1 MNLFFLSHRLEVSPT
16 LLCDKHIVK
25 MILETAQL
33 LWCAWHCQYPNLDQ
47 YPHPIKVY
55 RKTHTNHP
63 TSIWVRA
70 CEAHYQYA
78 IYYGMLACLEYTKR
92 YHKVHACQKHFEYLN
107 HLGFPGND
115 SNESQKEKTILATKD
130 IPHGLQYIPLCM
142 PHEHIVYDEQKQPLG
157 IASYQKYYISKQHA
171 FKMTWTKTKT
181 PSFFIK
187 YNNVS

>member
-33 LWCAWHCQYPNLDQ
+33 LWCAWHCQYPNLDE

-78 IYYGMLACLEYTKR
+78 IYYGMLACLNTPSDTTKFMR
-92 YHKVHACQKHFEYLN
+92 AKNILSTSTTLDSLETIQTKHKKKNNTRH
-107 HLGFPGND
+107 
-115 SNESQKEKTILATKD
+115 KD
-130 IPHGLQYIPLCM
+130 IPHGLQYIPM
-142 PHEHIVYDEQKQPLG
+142 Y
-157 IASYQKYYISKQHA
+157 A
-171 FKMTWTKTKT
+171 T
-181 PSFFIK
+181 
-187 YNNVS
+187 